1 MRNAYKLNT
10 IMKKVL
16 LSVFAI
22 AVGLSAFA
30 QQDYQ
35 FTQNMF
41 NKVPINPGAAGTN
54 DAICATLFFRQ
65 QWIGFDGSPQT
76 IQFSANAPI
85 NRMPL
90 IGGTH
95 GVGLTVFQDKLGFE
109 TNFMGKLAYSYR
121 RNFGP
126 GELGIGIDGA
136 FYNKSLNGAW
146 IATDDYTQD
155 QAIPNSG
162 ASDYTMN
169 LGAGLYYHIPQKLYV
184 GLSSTHVV
192 SGDIQTSV
200 QGSGLQQYQY
210 NYNVKRHYYIMAG
223 YEWDIP
229 STSLKLM
236 PSVFAKTDAASTQLD
251 INCNVMWNQ
260 FLWGGLSYRVQ
271 DAAAVLLGIDFTP
284 VMPELENLKLGFAYD
299 VTTSGLKSY
308 SSGSMEVML
317 NYCFKIPKKPKVNVY
332 KSVRF
337 L

>member
-16 LSVFAI
+16 LSVFTI
-22 AVGLSAFA
+22 VVGISAFA

-41 NKVPINPGAAGTN
+41 NRVPINPGAAGTN
-54 DAICATLFFRQ
+54 DAICATMFFRQ

-76 IQFSANAPI
+76 MQFSADAPFV
-85 NRMPL
+85 MPFV
-90 IGGTH
+90 GGTH

-121 RNFGP
+121 RNIFGGP

-155 QAIPNSG
+155 VAIPNAG

-200 QGSGLQQYQY
+200 QGTGNTQYQY
-210 NYNVKRHYYIMAG
+210 NYNVRRHYYVMAG
-223 YEWDIP
+223 YEWDM
-229 STSLKLM
+229 TSELKLL

-271 DAAAVLLGIDFTP
+271 DAAAVLLGIDFTEVAVP
-284 VMPELENLKLGFAYD
+284 GLKLGLAYD

-308 SSGSMEVML
+308 SSGSAEIML